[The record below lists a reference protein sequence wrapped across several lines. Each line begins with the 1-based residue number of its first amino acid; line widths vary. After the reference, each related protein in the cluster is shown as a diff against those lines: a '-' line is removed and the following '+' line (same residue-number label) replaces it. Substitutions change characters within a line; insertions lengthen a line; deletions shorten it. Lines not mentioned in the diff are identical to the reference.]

1 MKSFFR
7 FPIFLRGMAMGA
19 ADVVPGVSGGTI
31 AFITGIYEELINTI
45 KGVDLNKLKLLQKE
59 GFSAFWTA
67 INGSFLLSLLSGVAV
82 SILSLAKLITYLL
95 ENHSILL
102 FSFFFGLIV
111 ASALFIGKQIKQW
124 DWKHIFI
131 LIISLFSAY
140 YLTLLTPVSGSQS
153 FLFLMLCGA
162 IAICAMI
169 LPGISGAFL
178 LLMLGQYSNVIQAIK
193 TLNFSVIIPVGLG
206 AVVGILSFS
215 RVLSW
220 LFQHHKTLTLASL
233 TGFVLGAL
241 NKVWPWKKVMETFI
255 DRHGEVKPLVE
266 RSISPFAY
274 SETTSLPNLLI
285 PSIALAFVGFIIV
298 FLLEKLGTEK

>member
-7 FPIFLRGMAMGA
+7 FPIFIRGMAMGA

-45 KGVDLNKLKLLQKE
+45 KGVDLNKLKILQKE
-59 GFSAFWTA
+59 GFPSFWSA
-67 INGSFLLSLLSGVAV
+67 INGSFLVSLLAGVAV
-82 SILSLAKLITYLL
+82 SILSLAKLITYFL

-111 ASALFIGKQIKQW
+111 ASAVFIGKQIKKW
-124 DWKHIFI
+124 DWKHILI
-131 LIISLFSAY
+131 LLISLFGAY
-140 YLTLLTPVSGSQS
+140 YLTLLTPVNGSQS

-178 LLMLGQYSNVIQAIK
+178 LLMLGQYSNVINAIK
-193 TLNFSVIIPVGLG
+193 TFNFSVIIPVGIG

-220 LFQHHKTLTLASL
+220 LFKHYRTLTLASL

-241 NKVWPWKKVMETFI
+241 NKVWPWKKVVETFT
-255 DRHGEVKPLVE
+255 DRHGDVQPLIE

-274 SETTSLPNLLI
+274 SELTNSSNLLV
-285 PSIALAFVGFIIV
+285 PSIVLAVFGFAIV
-298 FLLEKLGTEK
+298 FVLERLGAEK